1 MNISNNISTKWI
13 IGILAVMN
21 IALLSFIL
29 MAPGSSVK
37 QKKHQEGDKVERY
50 SKFLQKELGL
60 TDIERNDVANL
71 QRAHFK
77 VKKEKY
83 QKIKTLKK
91 EMFAA
96 LNLETPDSSK
106 AKDIAI
112 QIGDEYQAIEE
123 MMSNHYLALKTKCTS
138 PEQLQKLEQIFER
151 IITRQKSHGKNHKKG
166 SGKGCR

>member
-1 MNISNNISTKWI
+1 MNISNSISTKWI

-29 MAPGSSVK
+29 MAPGSRVK
-37 QKKHQEGDKVERY
+37 NTREEGDKVKRY
-50 SKFLQKELGL
+50 STFLQKELGL
-60 TDIERNDVANL
+60 NDSETREIASL
-71 QRAHFK
+71 QRAYFK

-83 QKIKTLKK
+83 KKIKALKK
-91 EMFAA
+91 EKFAA
-96 LNLETPDSSK
+96 LNLETPDASK
-106 AKDIAI
+106 VKNIAN

-123 MMSNHYLALKTKCTS
+123 IRDNHYLSLKTKCTS